1 MDLKQSGKSA
11 LDHKLG
17 MATARVPSKGARYI
31 S

>member
-17 MATARVPSKGARYI
+17 MATAGVTNEGSQLF
-31 S
+31 